1 MQSQCSRGDRPGQW
15 LWSFDMDQQCLLVQE
30 LNPFNL
36 SREESQMVS
45 LNTLSMIDQLLM
57 IDGSAVDLE
66 TVFPPLRCL

>member
-1 MQSQCSRGDRPGQW
+1 
-15 LWSFDMDQQCLLVQE
+15 MDQQCLLVQE

-45 LNTLSMIDQLLM
+45 LSTLSMIDQLLM
-57 IDGSAVDLE
+57 MDGSAVDLE